1 MCVFLRRLECTLCL
15 HVNIWVYLFL
25 DRSTMLCCEQRKI
38 GTQGFFQFM
47 LFSRTVI
54 LKSSTAVVL
63 WDLSSLAT
71 YKSFFFSDDHVTL
84 FCVSLL
90 FVLSQHLSPLF
101 LVSDFPFCVQPLD
114 LFPLSLSRSLT
125 VRKKTPLP

>member
-38 GTQGFFQFM
+38 GTKGFFQFM
-47 LFSRTVI
+47 FSHTVV
-54 LKSSTAVVL
+54 LKSSTAVVF
-63 WDLSSLAT
+63 WDLSSLTT
-71 YKSFFFSDDHVTL
+71 YKSFFSDDDVTL

-90 FVLSQHLSPLF
+90 FVLSQYLSPLF
-101 LVSDFPFCVQPLD
+101 LVSDFPFCVQALD

-125 VRKKTPLP
+125 VRMKTPLP